1 MVVILL
7 MAGRGDNRSNL
18 LKILPDEADIRI
30 SDFIFTEVGKENMRW
45 EVKARSAEYQKKLN
59 LALLD
64 QVRIKLTTPDGRIF
78 ILTGDEGK
86 MQTETKDVELN
97 GHVVMISDA
106 GDKFSTDYL
115 RYSDAEK
122 RIYTDAPVRLENEN
136 MHIEGVGL
144 SILVNKGQ
152 VTLASNVRAK
162 INH

>member
-152 VTLASNVRAK
+152 VLLASNVRAK